1 VKHREMQRE
10 KNSIFKCMKKYR
22 TEELIAQKLQTMEIA
37 ELIYAQ
43 ARQK

>member
-1 VKHREMQRE
+1 VKQREMQRE

-22 TEELIAQKLQTMEIA
+22 RVPKRDYKQQGIV

>member
-22 TEELIAQKLQTMEIA
+22 TQKITLTM
-37 ELIYAQ
+37 
-43 ARQK
+43 